1 MLWFEDCIFVAKEI
15 NTDHTMLNF
24 KPLIIYFLCLWTAV
38 IFGQSVDKERVVPV
52 LTFKDTLLLVVED
65 GKKIV
70 YHPVKPKQTLFSIS
84 KFYILSLEDLYDL
97 NQGFRTDPT
106 LRMGTRIKIS
116 IPNKAILRYKTAS
129 FKGWRAAPIFYVVQD
144 GDNLFQIC
152 KRHFAMPVDT
162 IMKRNKMKSQNIRP
176 GQLIL
181 MGWMSTDGILPEW
194 RPAKPATESN
204 SLKTR
209 FEAEKKKHKEVEAQG
224 VCFWQRDSKEK
235 GDLYALHRDALIG
248 SIIAVTNPI
257 YSRTIYAKVIGR
269 VPDGYERNI
278 ELILSPEAARKIGA
292 KDPRFFVKLKYLK

>member
-1 MLWFEDCIFVAKEI
+1 MLCSEDCIFVAKENI
-15 NTDHTMLNF
+15 ATHIMSIY
-24 KPLIIYFLCLWTAV
+24 KPLFICFLSLWTV
-38 IFGQSVDKERVVPV
+38 ITYGQSAEKERVTPV
-52 LTFKDTLLLVVED
+52 LTFKDTLLLTVEA
-65 GKKIV
+65 GKKVV
-70 YHPVKPKQTLFSIS
+70 YHPVKSKQTLFSIS
-84 KFYILSLEDLYDL
+84 KFYSLSLEDLYDY

-106 LRMGTRIKIS
+106 LRTGTRIKIP
-116 IPNKAILRYKTAS
+116 IPNKAIMRYKTAN
-129 FKGWRAAPIFYVVQD
+129 FKGWRAAPIYYVVQD

-194 RPAKPATESN
+194 RPVKPVTESN
-204 SLKTR
+204 TLKTR
-209 FEAEKKKHKEVEAQG
+209 FETDKKKHKEQDAQG

-269 VPDGYERNI
+269 IPDGYERNV

>member
-1 MLWFEDCIFVAKEI
+1 MLWSEDCIFVTKEI
-15 NTDHTMLNF
+15 NTYHIMRTF
-24 KPLIIYFLCLWTAV
+24 KPLFICFLCLSTTV
-38 IFGQSVDKERVVPV
+38 MNGQTTEKEHVVPV
-52 LTFKDTLLLVVED
+52 LTFKDTLLLFVKD
-65 GKKIV
+65 GKKVV

-84 KFYILSLEDLYDL
+84 KFYSLSLEDLY
-97 NQGFRTDPT
+97 NYNPVFRNDPT
-106 LRMGTRIKIS
+106 LYMGTSVKIP
-116 IPNKAILRYKTAS
+116 IPNKAIMRYKTAN
-129 FKGWRAAPIFYVVQD
+129 FKGWRAAPIYYLVQE

-152 KRHFAMPVDT
+152 KRHFDMPVDT

-194 RPAKPATESN
+194 RPVKPATESN

-209 FEAEKKKHKEVEAQG
+209 FEADKKKHKEVEAQG

-235 GDLYALHRDALIG
+235 GDLYALHRDAVIG
-248 SIIAVTNPI
+248 SIISVTNPI
-257 YSRTIYAKVIGR
+257 YRRTVYAKVIGR
-269 VPDGYERNI
+269 IPDGYERNI